1 MFDITLRNPLD
12 PVRDLM
18 GTLTSDLFFT
28 RMAAC
33 PVPEDGTL
41 AVDVAEGDGEVI
53 VRASLPGFK
62 KEDIDVQ
69 IHNGVLSIKAERS
82 EEEETEVEHFYRKER
97 RVGSLSRRIALP
109 DVVSGA
115 DAHAEVRDG
124 VLTVRIPQAEAAR
137 SRQIH
142 VN

>member
-33 PVPEDGTL
+33 PVREDGTL
-41 AVDVAEGDGEVI
+41 AVDVVEGEGEVI

-62 KEDIDVQ
+62 KEDIDIQ
-69 IHNGVLSIKAERS
+69 IHNGVLFIKAEWS
-82 EEEETEVEHFYRKER
+82 EEKETEAERFYRRER
-97 RVGSLSRRIALP
+97 WVGSLSRRIALP

>member
-33 PVPEDGTL
+33 PVREDGTL
-41 AVDVAEGDGEVI
+41 ALDVAEGDGEVI

-62 KEDIDVQ
+62 KEDIDIQ
-69 IHNGVLSIKAERS
+69 IHNGVLFIKAEWS
-82 EEEETEVEHFYRKER
+82 EEKETEAERFYRRER

-109 DVVSGA
+109 DVVSDA
-115 DAHAEVRDG
+115 DAHAEFHDG
-124 VLTVRIPQAEAAR
+124 VLTLRIPQAEAAR
-137 SRQIH
+137 PRQIH